1 MRNFLALLL
10 FLSSQ
15 ALVAQEVIFKGSF
28 DAESRWTT
36 FEGDW
41 QVEKTGEKY
50 FVVFADNFEAKEAP
64 DLKIFLSKMHFDDIS
79 GKNATVQ
86 SVLVTPLSA
95 YEGKMKFEIP
105 SSIDPSE
112 YQSIIVHCEQY
123 AKLWGGS
130 PLRND

>member
-1 MRNFLALLL
+1 MRSLFVLL
-10 FLSSQ
+10 FVITAQSL
-15 ALVAQEVIFKGSF
+15 LAQEIIFQGTF

-41 QVEKTGEKY
+41 RIEKEGEKF
-50 FVVFADNFEAKEAP
+50 FVVFADNFEAKKAP
-64 DLKIFLSKMHFDDIS
+64 DLKIFLSKMTFDDIS
-79 GKNATVQ
+79 GKNATNQ
-86 SVLVTPLSA
+86 SVLVTPLNA

-105 SSIDPSE
+105 SEINPSE

-130 PLRND
+130 PLRN